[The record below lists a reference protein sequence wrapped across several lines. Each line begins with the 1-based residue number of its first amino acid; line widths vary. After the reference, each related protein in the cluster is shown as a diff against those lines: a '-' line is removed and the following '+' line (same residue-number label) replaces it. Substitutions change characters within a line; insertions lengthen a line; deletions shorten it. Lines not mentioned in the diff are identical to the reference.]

1 MPSIT
6 SNGLRVHYEV
16 IDSGEAVVLI
26 PGLGTDHSSW
36 DLAQVPALIDAGYM
50 CVGIDN
56 RDSGQSGMSPVD
68 EYSIKDMATDVA
80 GVLAALG
87 QRPVHVVG
95 YSMGGMIAQEL
106 ALEHPHA
113 VQSVTLCVTACR
125 QSPAI
130 KALINSWEIMRP
142 KCDLRSFW
150 QVLLPWF
157 FDEAFFS
164 QPGAQEAV
172 LDVIEANP
180 HPQPPEAYIRQCHA
194 IDTHDTF
201 ARLHQITAPT
211 HVIAAELDLV
221 LPVSSSK
228 VLAEHIPGAEL
239 TILPKVG
246 HAACWENPTSFN
258 EALIGFL
265 QRHRIDAQI

>member
-1 MPSIT
+1 MPSVT

-16 IDSGEAVVLI
+16 KGSGEAVVLLS
-26 PGLGTDHSSW
+26 GLGTDHSVW

-56 RDSGQSGMSPVD
+56 RDSGQSDMSPVE

-80 GVLAALG
+80 AVLEALG
-87 QRPVHVVG
+87 QRPVHLVG
-95 YSMGGMIAQEL
+95 YSMGGMIAQEF

-113 VQSVTLCVTACR
+113 VQSLTLCVTACR

-130 KALINSWEIMRP
+130 KALINSWEIVRP
-142 KCDLRSFW
+142 KCDLRTFW
-150 QVLLPWF
+150 QVVLPWCF
-157 FDEAFFS
+157 GEAFFLE
-164 QPGAQEAV
+164 PGAQEAV
-172 LDVIEANP
+172 LDKIEANP
-180 HPQPPEAYIRQCHA
+180 YPQPPEAYVRQCRA
-194 IDTHDTF
+194 IATHNSF
-201 ARLHQITAPT
+201 ARLHRIAAPT
-211 HVIAAELDLV
+211 HVIAGELDLV
-221 LPVSSSK
+221 LPVSNSK
-228 VLAEHIPGAEL
+228 LLAEHIPGAQL

-265 QRHRIDAQI
+265 ERNRIGTQI